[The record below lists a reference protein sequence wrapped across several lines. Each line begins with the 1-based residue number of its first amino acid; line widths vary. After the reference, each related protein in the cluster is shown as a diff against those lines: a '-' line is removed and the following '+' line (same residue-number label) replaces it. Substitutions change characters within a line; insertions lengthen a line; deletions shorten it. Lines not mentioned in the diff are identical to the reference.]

1 MKKSK
6 SAVVLSAKSKTNNLF
21 CALMACATC
30 SIPANAFTQATFIS
44 LSKSNV
50 SMHSVMEEI
59 EKLSDYTFFY
69 NDNQIKLDKK
79 ISVNAK
85 NASIEQVLIRCLKIL
100 VILIK

>member
-1 MKKSK
+1 MKKSNLRLF
-6 SAVVLSAKSKTNNLF
+6 LSAKVKRHLF

-59 EKLSDYTFFY
+59 EKLSDYTFFIMIT
-69 NDNQIKLDKK
+69 NQIGQKDFC
-79 ISVNAK
+79 
-85 NASIEQVLIRCLKIL
+85 ECQECFY
-100 VILIK
+100 

>member
-1 MKKSK
+1 
-6 SAVVLSAKSKTNNLF
+6 
-21 CALMACATC
+21 MACATC

-69 NDNQIKLDKK
+69 NDNQIKLDKRF
-79 ISVNAK
+79 
-85 NASIEQVLIRCLKIL
+85 L
-100 VILIK
+100 

>member
-1 MKKSK
+1 MKK
-6 SAVVLSAKSKTNNLF
+6 VICGCFIRKSKTTPF

-59 EKLSDYTFFY
+59 E
-69 NDNQIKLDKK
+69 N
-79 ISVNAK
+79 
-85 NASIEQVLIRCLKIL
+85 L
-100 VILIK
+100 VIIRFL